1 MVQYDTFVFR
11 VWVKVRSV
19 SLPPSLFLPFFSFHS
34 TCSKARGCLNLSLI
48 EFQFDHNIYM
58 YISFNLPNGKP
69 LTSIPRA
76 ATSVQIKNLTSLALN
91 LSKLCCRSSG
101 FRSECKHTHDN
112 RCLFAFGP
120 I

>member
-1 MVQYDTFVFR
+1 MYTF
-11 VWVKVRSV
+11 
-19 SLPPSLFLPFFSFHS
+19 L
-34 TCSKARGCLNLSLI
+34 
-48 EFQFDHNIYM
+48 
-58 YISFNLPNGKP
+58 YILPNGKP

-76 ATSVQIKNLTSLALN
+76 ATSVQIKNLTSFALN

-120 I
+120 IFDFHNFNQLFFL